1 MEVSRLSKRYK
12 VRQLNLSDIN
22 EVYDLCS
29 QNTLYYEYC
38 PPFVTLDAVKE
49 DMEMLPPGKAQGDK
63 YFLGYYDGEVL
74 VAIMDLI
81 RQYPNDKTLYIGLFM
96 TNVQLQGNG
105 VGTEIIRE
113 LSDFAKMNDY
123 ERLELAWVKGNPQ
136 AEHFWKKN
144 GFVPIGERSSNA
156 AEYVIAAEKRMI

>member
-38 PPFVTLDAVKE
+38 PLFVTLDAVKE

-63 YFLGYYDGEVL
+63 YFLGYYEGEVL

-81 RQYPNDKTLYIGLFM
+81 RQYPDDKTLYIGLFM